1 MSNSLN
7 TLVIS
12 FALICLGFV
21 LRMSNF
27 EEVQANF
34 FGHLNF
40 YDPDSY
46 YYLRQLEY
54 FLKNFP
60 AILHFDPLLDW
71 PRGMRNPWPEG
82 FLWFLS
88 IPVKLVGLSSG
99 RSMELAVNFLIMF
112 WGIVLC
118 LCYFWLSKLLEI
130 SREYRLL
137 LLFLLICS
145 PAFIRY
151 SCMGQ
156 IDHHL
161 LEFFFPAL
169 FFGLYLKASQAKSL
183 WPWILLGLSMS
194 FSLLVS
200 SAALFCIGAL
210 YFVTFI
216 FKDKATIKAVLIM
229 SLSCLGSLL
238 PYVIWKQTYL
248 SEPFALAFPSY
259 FHISLIAGLG
269 LFAWLWHFGKRSRLV
284 LGALLLV
291 CFLISMFL
299 QNLPVVQGLKSA
311 LGYVFGAGIVSQV
324 TEAQPLFF
332 RFGELDLSYVFSY
345 FGYLFFLFPAA
356 CWLLWKENKPH
367 WRSFLVYSLILLVP
381 VLFQKRFSHL
391 FSGLYFII
399 LVGGLEC
406 FFSLY
411 REKVIRLRAF
421 LLAGFV
427 GLILLP
433 GFHYGFSPNFTAQHR
448 VDFSVL
454 KVFQSRL
461 SERSLA
467 ALQEDQDTGILAP
480 TNLGHSLLYVTKFGT
495 VTGPFYPIQG
505 LQLDFQLRSTDDP
518 GHFMKLLRENQI
530 RYVFVT
536 NDFQYFE
543 VLHDIL
549 GIKKDYLFFKNSA
562 SQKVFDLNVLDKFVW
577 FRLLQGEMIEGVTD
591 FAGLQ
596 MPEQHFYNQVR
607 ILRVDPIKKTL

>member
-1 MSNSLN
+1 MSNSLKAV
-7 TLVIS
+7 VIA

-71 PRGMRNPWPEG
+71 PYGMRNPWPEG
-82 FLWFLS
+82 FLWFLG

-118 LCYFWLSKLLEI
+118 LCYFWLAKLLEI

-137 LLFLLICS
+137 LLFLLVCS

-169 FFGLYLKASQAKSL
+169 FFGLYLKASQPKNIL
-183 WPWILLGLSMS
+183 FCVLLGIAMS

-210 YFVTFI
+210 YVVILFFQKGMGV
-216 FKDKATIKAVLIM
+216 KDVLAITATCIV
-229 SLSCLGSLL
+229 SLL
-238 PYVIWKQTYL
+238 PYILWKQTYF
-248 SEPFALAFPSY
+248 SQPFALAFPSY
-259 FHISLIAGLG
+259 FHISLIAFLG
-269 LFAWLWHFGKRSRLV
+269 
-284 LGALLLV
+284 LLV
-291 CFLISMFL
+291 CLWRLGKSGRLLLGGLLLIFFGFAVFSENFAL
-299 QNLPVVQGLKSA
+299 IQALKSA
-311 LGYVFGAGIVSQV
+311 FGYVFGAGIISQV

-356 CWLLWKENKPH
+356 AWLLWKENRTH
-367 WRSFLVYSLILLVP
+367 WKSFLVYSLILLVP

-399 LVGGLEC
+399 LVAGLEC
-406 FFSLY
+406 FFSVY
-411 REKVIRLRAF
+411 REKVVRLRAF

-433 GFHYGFSPNFTAQHR
+433 GFHYGFSPSFSAQHR

-454 KVFQSRL
+454 KVFQARL
-461 SERSLA
+461 SERD
-467 ALQEDQDTGILAP
+467 QETVQQDQDTGILAP
-480 TNLGHSLLYVTKFGT
+480 TNLGHALLYVTKFAT

-505 LQLDFQLRSTDDP
+505 LQLDFQLRSTDDADY
-518 GHFMKLLRENQI
+518 FMKILRENKI
-530 RYVFVT
+530 RYVFIT

-549 GIKKDYLFFKNSA
+549 GIKKDYLFFKNSG

-577 FRLLQGEMIEGVTD
+577 YRLLQGEMIDGLTD

-596 MPEQHFYNQVR
+596 IPEKHFYNQVR
-607 ILRVDPIKKTL
+607 ILRVEPAHETL